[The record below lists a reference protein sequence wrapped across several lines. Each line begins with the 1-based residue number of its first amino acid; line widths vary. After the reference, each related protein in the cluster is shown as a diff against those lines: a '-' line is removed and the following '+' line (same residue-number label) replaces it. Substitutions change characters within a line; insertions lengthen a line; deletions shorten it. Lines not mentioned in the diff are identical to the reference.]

1 MQKNGVLVDGESV
14 TPSDTGEEDLH
25 ALLMWYVF
33 TFLLSLL
40 WRTMLIEEVGDFL
53 MRWGR
58 TSTNKLALSKR

>member
-14 TPSDTGEEDLH
+14 KPNDTGEEDLH

-53 MRWGR
+53 MRWGW